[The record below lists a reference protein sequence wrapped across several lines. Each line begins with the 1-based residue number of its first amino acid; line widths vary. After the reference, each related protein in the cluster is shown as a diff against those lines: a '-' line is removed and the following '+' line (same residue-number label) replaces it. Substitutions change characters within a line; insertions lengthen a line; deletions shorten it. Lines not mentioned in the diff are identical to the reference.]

1 MLHRS
6 GKVLSNPPSL
16 EDIVQVA
23 GKFPVRGFSSCHAM
37 LVWLH
42 SFGFV
47 SGDFDYDE
55 VEVSPKRYRFY
66 LKEQCKPFLY

>member
-1 MLHRS
+1 MLHRN
-6 GKVLSNPPSL
+6 GMVLSNPPSL
-16 EDIVQVA
+16 GDIAQVA
-23 GKFPVRGFSSCHAM
+23 GKFPVRGFSSRHAM

-42 SFGFV
+42 GFGFV

-66 LKEQCKPFLY
+66 LKELCKPFLY